1 MPSAK
6 FALWLLLLTLPQDE
20 SPDQDSKGKGIVFY
34 FSTVCV
40 RNKISNGLNPKSFDL
55 GPIIFWHLS
64 RGKPFI
70 QK

>member
-34 FSTVCV
+34 FTLCV
-40 RNKISNGLNPKSFDL
+40 LEIKF
-55 GPIIFWHLS
+55 
-64 RGKPFI
+64 
-70 QK
+70 QMV